1 MVESAVMYRPKDD
14 ILVTDLQEEL
24 VLLNPETQDIFTLN
38 SSGRL
43 LWLALPASLDQLSK
57 LLQTTYELDA
67 PTAHQDAREVMDAL
81 VRAQLVDHDF

>member
-1 MVESAVMYRPKDD
+1 MVESALMYRPKED

-43 LWLALPASLDQLSK
+43 LWLALPASLEQLSN
-57 LLQTTYELDA
+57 LLQTTYELD
-67 PTAHQDAREVMDAL
+67 PTTAHQDAREVMDAL
-81 VRAQLVDHDF
+81 VHAQLVDHDL